1 MIPEPTPAAV
11 AAGVREALE
20 LGPEA
25 GLAARERIR
34 TEFPYEKRRDG
45 LLARWSERSPASAPS
60 SEAQPHRVTMPLP
73 SCILGPEWSTHGP
86 TLVRL

>member
-1 MIPEPTPAAV
+1 MTIAEPTPAAV

-34 TEFPYEKRRDG
+34 TQFPYEKRRDG
-45 LLARWSERSPASAPS
+45 LLAEVDRALAGERS
-60 SEAQPHRVTMPLP
+60 
-73 SCILGPEWSTHGP
+73 
-86 TLVRL
+86 